1 MADPIPFYAAPIPT
15 GEEMPPGAIPVRV
28 YGLDASG
35 GAPPAETITGTTY
48 TVQSDDGG
56 ELKVCTAATAIT
68 VTVPANTVIVPAGRV
83 VRVDFLA
90 AGGGAITFAAG
101 SGMTLDGTPSLVT
114 RGTPSA
120 ASLLLLSATSAV
132 VVGDLAT
139 P

>member
-1 MADPIPFYAAPIPT
+1 MAYTKNPTWVDYPDTSTPVTAAKLNNIEDGIYT
-15 GEEMPPGAIPVRV
+15 AHTQ
-28 YGLDASG
+28 
-35 GAPPAETITGTTY
+35 PAETITGTTY

-68 VTVPANTVIVPAGRV
+68 VTVPANTVTVPAGKV